1 MVKQARIFQLLN
13 VDELDSIEEALEP
26 LEFKPCLPRL
36 PFTYGWVSPL
46 DQEAAP
52 LAHTSTQYVMLCMQL
67 EEKYCQQPWC
77 GTPSMKKSKRL
88 NSNKSVVSPKG
99 NVQRESRSQKINSL
113 VYPVFFS
120 PVFNHF

>member
-1 MVKQARIFQLLN
+1 MWFKQARIFQLLN

-67 EEKYCQQPWC
+67 EEKILPATVVRHTLNEKIKAIEQQQERRVS
-77 GTPSMKKSKRL
+77 TRKST
-88 NSNKSVVSPKG
+88 
-99 NVQRESRSQKINSL
+99 
-113 VYPVFFS
+113 
-120 PVFNHF
+120 H